1 MRKVAVVLVA
11 AALLWPISGCFL
23 FDHRREAE
31 QIRRQIRALP
41 GVTDTNLTYAN
52 NITGEHFALTVTLD
66 RAITVPQA
74 VDVGRTFTEQR
85 RRQGLG
91 DYNGDLMLYYPARGT
106 LPRNVNTDDR
116 SVALFDF
123 GPSDG
128 KPDPDADA
136 VADGVAIWLRTA
148 HSPVAELVGLDQPA
162 ERDDAAS
169 RDIDVTL
176 TPDATAATAAAL
188 QRSDPA
194 LADASWEIKLV
205 FNEYGDTRN
214 YVSTPTPP
222 SDADRA
228 LWSDISGVI
237 GKYYRAKGSTA
248 PPRPGA
254 QAETQLEIDIGQGRG
269 NDVETQRIVPAVA
282 ALLPRFGHPAALL
295 VWGYDGPIE
304 IVVGGC
310 YRHQPDHTRLPLE
323 IELSRQ
329 YETC

>member
-1 MRKVAVVLVA
+1 MTLVLVTV
-11 AALLWPISGCFL
+11 ALLWPISGCSL

-31 QIRRQIRALP
+31 QIRQQITTMP
-41 GVTDTNLTYAN
+41 GVSMADLTYASYS
-52 NITGEHFALTVTLD
+52 TSGKQFSLTVTLD
-66 RAITVPQA
+66 PAITVSQA
-74 VDVGRTFTEQR
+74 ADVGRTFTEQR
-85 RRQGLG
+85 RRRGLG

-106 LPRNVNTDDR
+106 LPRNPMTADH

-128 KPDPDADA
+128 KPDPSADE
-136 VADGVAIWLRTA
+136 VADGVAIWLRAA
-148 HSPVAELVGLDQPA
+148 HSPVAELVGLTQPA

-169 RDIDVTL
+169 RSIDVTL
-176 TPDATAATAAAL
+176 TPDATAATATAL

-205 FNEYGDTRN
+205 YNEYGDTRN

-228 LWSDISGVI
+228 LWSDISAAI
-237 GKYYRAKGSTA
+237 GKYYDAKGVT
-248 PPRPGA
+248 RPHGKWS
-254 QAETQLEIDIGQGRG
+254 QADTEIEIRIGKGRG
-269 NDVETQRIVPAVA
+269 NDVATQRIVPAVA
-282 ALLPRFGHPAALL
+282 GLLPRFGHPAALL
-295 VWGYDGPIE
+295 VWGFDGPIE

-310 YRHQPDHTRLPLE
+310 YRHQPEHKRLPLE